1 MANNTYSTPVINN
14 FDAIKGDTNSPDTLS
29 TEIKHGIQSPLL
41 STAQHFYKE
50 VKPHYNL
57 REPKGD
63 KPTMVYFVCFIN
75 KKQVRISTGYKVYPK
90 QWNKIQAI
98 TSSLLSGLDN
108 ANNTILNN
116 KIDEMNVRFTEYI
129 NYICN
134 KQTDILKMKIKSK

>member
-63 KPTMVYFVCFIN
+63 KPTMVYFVCCLRGFS
-75 KKQVRISTGYKVYPK
+75 VHGLCSVSVGV
-90 QWNKIQAI
+90 
-98 TSSLLSGLDN
+98 SSVPVLPP
-108 ANNTILNN
+108 
-116 KIDEMNVRFTEYI
+116 V
-129 NYICN
+129 
-134 KQTDILKMKIKSK
+134 

>member
-63 KPTMVYFVCFIN
+63 MEKPLNFDPF
-75 KKQVRISTGYKVYPK
+75 GH
-90 QWNKIQAI
+90 AEL
-98 TSSLLSGLDN
+98 SLL
-108 ANNTILNN
+108 A
-116 KIDEMNVRFTEYI
+116 KI
-129 NYICN
+129 
-134 KQTDILKMKIKSK
+134 

>member
-57 REPKGD
+57 SLSAE
-63 KPTMVYFVCFIN
+63 
-75 KKQVRISTGYKVYPK
+75 ISLKSIPSK
-90 QWNKIQAI
+90 L
-98 TSSLLSGLDN
+98 SSKAYL
-108 ANNTILNN
+108 A
-116 KIDEMNVRFTEYI
+116 
-129 NYICN
+129 
-134 KQTDILKMKIKSK
+134 DIP

>member
-63 KPTMVYFVCFIN
+63 KPTVVYFVCFIN

-90 QWNKIQAI
+90 WKSHS
-98 TSSLLSGLDN
+98 TLTLL
-108 ANNTILNN
+108 ATQ
-116 KIDEMNVRFTEYI
+116 
-129 NYICN
+129 NYPFW
-134 KQTDILKMKIKSK
+134 LKYDCPLWLK

>member
-1 MANNTYSTPVINN
+1 
-14 FDAIKGDTNSPDTLS
+14 
-29 TEIKHGIQSPLL
+29 
-41 STAQHFYKE
+41 
-50 VKPHYNL
+50 
-57 REPKGD
+57 
-63 KPTMVYFVCFIN
+63 MVYFVCFIN